1 MSRDDARLAR
11 IVGLTFF
18 GFGFLFIALSAMS
31 MP

>member
-1 MSRDDARLAR
+1 MSHDDARLAR

-18 GFGFLFIALSAMS
+18 GFGILCIALSAMS